1 MTSEP
6 LADVRDM
13 YMAHTM
19 FLREFGLAPNLI
31 TGVAAGDT
39 ARAAVVADHI
49 ELIDSVLHHHHQ
61 SEDGHLWHRF
71 LERAGT
77 DAVSVVSTMEAQH
90 HDIDVLLTAMRD
102 ELKPWRDSADPAQGS
117 VIAGT
122 VDTLNKHL
130 AEHLAVEENYALPLI
145 EKHITAAEWG
155 QMVAAGSSDV
165 PPEQMPL
172 MFGLMA
178 YEADPDTLRD
188 IIATLPREVSAVIGD
203 LAAQAFAEYSV
214 RVPGTPTPQREAS
227 TDRRLT
233 QPNA

>member
-1 MTSEP
+1 MPSEA

-19 FLREFGLAPNLI
+19 FTREFGLAPDLI

-39 ARAAVVADHI
+39 ARAAIVADHI
-49 ELIDSVLHHHHQ
+49 ELIDAVLHHHH
-61 SEDGHLWHRF
+61 SAEDDHLWHRL

-77 DAVSVVSTMEAQH
+77 DAADIVSTMEAQH

-102 ELKPWRDSADPAQGS
+102 QLKPWRDCADPAEGS
-117 VIAGT
+117 AIAGT
-122 VDTLNKHL
+122 IGTLNKHL
-130 AEHLAVEENYALPLI
+130 TEHLAVEEKYALPLI

-155 QMVAAGSSDV
+155 QMVASGAADV

-178 YEADPDTLRD
+178 YEADPGTLRD
-188 IIATLPREVSAVIGD
+188 IIATLPPEVSAVIGD
-203 LAAQAFAEYSV
+203 LAAQAFADYAV
-214 RVPGTPTPQREAS
+214 RVHGTPTPKYGSA
-227 TDRRLT
+227 
-233 QPNA
+233 QPILD